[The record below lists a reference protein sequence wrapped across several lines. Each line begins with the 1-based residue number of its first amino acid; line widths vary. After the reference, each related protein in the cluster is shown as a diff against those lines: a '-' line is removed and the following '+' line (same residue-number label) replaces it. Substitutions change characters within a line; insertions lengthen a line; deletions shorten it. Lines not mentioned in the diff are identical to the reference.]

1 MEHLSSISDKLTK
14 TKFSLDDIEHQD
26 ERLLLDKYR
35 LNIVELKAKKDE
47 KLEDP
52 EIAVSGD
59 DENED
64 EIIDADLI
72 CKSMV
77 KKRRDKSTKK
87 ELQNEMILLNKG
99 QVKEPDFIYDG
110 SDTLIK
116 IGSTRFQN
124 FLSLLHNN
132 WIMNNT
138 NRPRHNV
145 CVTCWQFIGL

>member
-1 MEHLSSISDKLTK
+1 LTK
-14 TKFSLDDIEHQD
+14 TKFTLDDIEHQD

-35 LNIVELKAKKDE
+35 QNIVELKAKKDE

-77 KKRRDKSTKK
+77 RKRKDKSTKK
-87 ELQNEMILLNKG
+87 EL
-99 QVKEPDFIYDG
+99 
-110 SDTLIK
+110 
-116 IGSTRFQN
+116 
-124 FLSLLHNN
+124 
-132 WIMNNT
+132 
-138 NRPRHNV
+138 
-145 CVTCWQFIGL
+145 